1 MASSFLRYHK
11 HTAQSHALLV
21 DFFLSGTGMYKD
33 MTERLIC
40 VVQHAAI
47 IARGVQIVVSM
58 SQLVSREL
66 SITIS
71 VTRGVSKSAMEASTS
86 SINLSSILLSA
97 SGVASA
103 FSSCCVDML
112 VSSSTSTSPR
122 KGSM

>member
-1 MASSFLRYHK
+1 
-11 HTAQSHALLV
+11 
-21 DFFLSGTGMYKD
+21 MYKD

-40 VVQHAAI
+40 VVQHTAI
-47 IARGVQIVVSM
+47 IARGVLHSQSNARGVQIVVSM

-66 SITIS
+66 SITMS

-86 SINLSSILLSA
+86 SIILSSVPL
-97 SGVASA
+97 ASA